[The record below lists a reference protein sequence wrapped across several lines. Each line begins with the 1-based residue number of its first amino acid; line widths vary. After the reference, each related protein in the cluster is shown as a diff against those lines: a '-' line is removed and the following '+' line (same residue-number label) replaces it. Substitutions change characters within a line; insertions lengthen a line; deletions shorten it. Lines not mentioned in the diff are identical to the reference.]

1 MAYLGWHVL
10 PPYTWRVIFKMKNW
24 YWTDTVTIYPAWDR
38 LRERR
43 CPGSTINNSLS
54 RSVSYFSMVTSHVQ
68 TWALDIF
75 FPLKGALSSTH
86 FSKWHYNSIQFFK
99 NVARLCPLL
108 STATPSSKSASSLT
122 CVPQSLDLCPCS
134 HSCHPHANPRPHHS
148 SFSQKQPEWWVEK
161 TNRSLCPR
169 SWDPFNCFPWDLMA
183 LTSSLTSAPRASATL
198 LQPSLI

>member
-1 MAYLGWHVL
+1 
-10 PPYTWRVIFKMKNW
+10 MKNW

-38 LRERR
+38 LRECR

-99 NVARLCPLL
+99 NGARLWVSPLKYV
-108 STATPSSKSASSLT
+108 PSAHFSPLPPPSPSQRHLWPVFPKVLT
-122 CVPQSLDLCPCS
+122 CVPALALATPMPTSGPTTVHSPKSSQSDGLKRRIEACS
-134 HSCHPHANPRPHHS
+134 PAP
-148 SFSQKQPEWWVEK
+148 
-161 TNRSLCPR
+161 
-169 SWDPFNCFPWDLMA
+169 WDPFNCFPWDLVA
-183 LTSSLTSAPRASATL
+183 STSLLTSAPSAPSATL
-198 LQPSLI
+198 LHPSLI